1 DGYKIKVNKLESCDN
16 KGTLKLTN
24 PKVELT
30 KDCHVVISGC
40 AELTA
45 GFSSCKV
52 LYDVKKKG
60 MMVPFKG
67 ERDACEELAKLSK
80 KQDVADKLKQYKI
93 SKNCPIN
100 AVKACASKGEK
111 VDISSYKDKFR
122 LAAGQYSGT
131 ITIQANSGSSCFK
144 FDAEFKRGK

>member
-1 DGYKIKVNKLESCDN
+1 MFCCFTTCHCFIYISY
-16 KGTLKLTN
+16 
-24 PKVELT
+24 PKTEASLN
-30 KDCHVVISGC
+30 IQI
-40 AELTA
+40 L
-45 GFSSCKV
+45 FQV

-100 AVKACASKGEK
+100 AV
-111 VDISSYKDKFR
+111 SSVYLVQVRAFVP
-122 LAAGQYSGT
+122 
-131 ITIQANSGSSCFK
+131 IM
-144 FDAEFKRGK
+144 